1 MSRAPVDRPSGRGPR
16 EWGLGWRVGF
26 RRPQQSWSYRWGRDG
41 AQRGRK
47 ETSDESGDSSCP
59 QGQEGREGMQDLK
72 ARVPGVQ
79 RCHQRQ
85 TGEPSSPHAQSQA
98 GPSATVLVPNTYTYT
113 HTHTHTHTH
122 SHSHMLVFTHTRLFI
137 DTQAPKHTCLYTHHS
152 SSPRLIRCRLR

>member
-85 TGEPSSPHAQSQA
+85 TEEPSSPHAQSQA

-113 HTHTHTHTH
+113 HTHTHTHTFTLTH
-122 SHSHMLVFTHTRLFI
+122 ACLHTHTFVHRHTS
-137 DTQAPKHTCLYTHHS
+137 TQAHMPVHT
-152 SSPRLIRCRLR
+152 P

>member
-113 HTHTHTHTH
+113 HTHTHTHIFTLTH
-122 SHSHMLVFTHTRLFI
+122 ACFHTHTFVHRHTS
-137 DTQAPKHTCLYTHHS
+137 TQAHMPVHT
-152 SSPRLIRCRLR
+152 P